1 MPPVGQV
8 VIGPPGSGKTTYVW
22 GLYQFFTALR
32 RPILLVNLD
41 PASPS
46 PPYPHTLSISSLIT
60 LHDAMDAHGLGPNGA
75 MLYCLE
81 YLEANVE
88 LSTNHGSLKRI
99 IEALQKRMGF
109 RLAAVHLMDSTHI
122 LDASKYVSV
131 LLLALRT
138 MLQLELPHINVLSK
152 IDLLG
157 QTGDLPFN
165 LDYYTEV
172 QDLSYLLPLLERDQ
186 RTKRFSELNRVIC
199 EIVEE
204 FGLVGFETL
213 AVEDKDSMLRLVQ
226 VIDQALGYV
235 PPSLSFLPSTSSSP
249 HTHLHSRPS
258 DQHATHHHSAPHPS
272 FSQSQPL
279 SSGLHTSTI
288 QEKWVDH
295 PKDTCTLAVPL
306 YWYSFRETALFALIV
321 ILPLGC
327 RCIPATVAR
336 PRPGTLEVAPPAV
349 IRGFAFFASLAR
361 LNSSSCPVCRASC
374 FPSSPDIPSPIL
386 PLPQHPMTTTSLI
399 PWALRHPLLALPLP
413 WWIRPSRLG
422 PKRSLVL
429 GLTLGFS
436 LSLSLT
442 GLALYALD
450 AWKRSLR
457 RKAEKRAIEIRGDEV
472 VDGVEALIGNT
483 PLVRIRS
490 LSDALGVDILLMMKP
505 IPPGPQGK
513 CEYMN
518 PFGSVKDR
526 VSLQIIKQAE
536 EEGLIHPDTGSCIF
550 EGTSG
555 STGISIAG
563 IARARGYKA
572 HIVLADDVA
581 KEKIQMLEVFG
592 AEVEPVRPVSIVD
605 RRHYVN
611 LARQRALEFGKQ
623 TVVSTT
629 SGDTPSQTPRSVTPA
644 PSSSSSRNAPDM
656 LVTSRT
662 PPRSSTPSTDAST
675 LQPFTPYRDPPRG
688 VFADQFEN
696 TSNMLAHEQGT
707 AVEIWKQTAGRVDGF
722 VSGAGTGGTIA
733 GVGKVLKEKTGGA
746 CEIVLADPQ
755 GSGLYHK
762 VRALLEFIEKT
773 RLTRRS
779 ADSRRRDI
787 VEGIGLNRIT
797 KNLARA
803 LPIIDD
809 AFRVTDAEAV
819 AMSRHLALH
828 DGLFLGSS
836 SAVNLV
842 ACVRL
847 ARKWGR
853 RGRGKRIVTILC
865 DSGARHTSRFWNN
878 DYLVAA
884 GIPLS
889 TSIDFLFSEPDSDSL
904 TDEDSEAG
912 PDPSHDSELASDD
925 PRELPPPPVELLVP
939 REGEERVFGH
949 S

>member
-1 MPPVGQV
+1 
-8 VIGPPGSGKTTYVW
+8 
-22 GLYQFFTALR
+22 
-32 RPILLVNLD
+32 
-41 PASPS
+41 
-46 PPYPHTLSISSLIT
+46 
-60 LHDAMDAHGLGPNGA
+60 
-75 MLYCLE
+75 
-81 YLEANVE
+81 
-88 LSTNHGSLKRI
+88 
-99 IEALQKRMGF
+99 
-109 RLAAVHLMDSTHI
+109 
-122 LDASKYVSV
+122 
-131 LLLALRT
+131 
-138 MLQLELPHINVLSK
+138 
-152 IDLLG
+152 
-157 QTGDLPFN
+157 
-165 LDYYTEV
+165 
-172 QDLSYLLPLLERDQ
+172 
-186 RTKRFSELNRVIC
+186 
-199 EIVEE
+199 
-204 FGLVGFETL
+204 
-213 AVEDKDSMLRLVQ
+213 
-226 VIDQALGYV
+226 
-235 PPSLSFLPSTSSSP
+235 
-249 HTHLHSRPS
+249 
-258 DQHATHHHSAPHPS
+258 
-272 FSQSQPL
+272 
-279 SSGLHTSTI
+279 
-288 QEKWVDH
+288 
-295 PKDTCTLAVPL
+295 
-306 YWYSFRETALFALIV
+306 
-321 ILPLGC
+321 
-327 RCIPATVAR
+327 
-336 PRPGTLEVAPPAV
+336 
-349 IRGFAFFASLAR
+349 
-361 LNSSSCPVCRASC
+361 
-374 FPSSPDIPSPIL
+374 
-386 PLPQHPMTTTSLI
+386 MTTTSLI

-413 WWIRPSRLG
+413 WWIRPTRLG

-472 VDGVEALIGNT
+472 VDGIEELIGNT

-490 LSDALGVDILLMMKP
+490 LSDALGVDIL
-505 IPPGPQGK
+505 GK

-572 HIVLADDVA
+572 HIVLPDDVA

-611 LARQRALEFGKQ
+611 LARQRAIEFGKQ

-644 PSSSSSRNAPDM
+644 PSSSSCRNAPDM

-662 PPRSSTPSTDAST
+662 PPHPSTPSTDAAT

-762 VRALLEFIEKT
+762 IHDGVMYAETESEGK
-773 RLTRRS
+773 
-779 ADSRRRDI
+779 RRRHQVDTI

-865 DSGARHTSRFWNN
+865 DSGARHTSRFWND
-878 DYLVAA
+878 DYLAAA
-884 GIPLS
+884 GIPLP
-889 TSIDFLFSEPDSDSL
+889 TSIDFLFTEPDSDSL
-904 TDEDSEAG
+904 ADEAGEAG
-912 PDPSHDSELASDD
+912 PDPTHDSELASDD

-939 REGEERVFGH
+939 REGVERVFGQ